1 MNQDVKRWTS
11 MICGSLAALG
21 MTIGCATVQPTARV
35 GSKDVVAD
43 RQRLMQLNNE
53 SWKDIQAKAKAND
66 IGAIAVN
73 AETIAVNA
81 MHIPVLFP
89 QGSVAEKSRA
99 KPEIWQKWTEFE
111 TDAKNLQMMAEQL
124 RDTAKA
130 KNADA
135 TQAIV
140 RDFQKQTCDTCH
152 TPFRAPP
159 RRS

>member
-1 MNQDVKRWTS
+1 MAV
-11 MICGSLAALG
+11 
-21 MTIGCATVQPTARV
+21 GCATVQPVQPVQPAAKV
-35 GSKDVVAD
+35 GSNDVVAD
-43 RQRLMQLNNE
+43 RQRLMKLNNA
-53 SWKDIQAKAKAND
+53 SWKDIQEKAKAGN
-66 IGAIAVN
+66 IEGIAVN

-89 QGSVAEKSRA
+89 AGSAAEKSRA

-111 TDAKNLQMMAEQL
+111 NDGKSLQAMAEKL
-124 RDTAKA
+124 RDTARTKDA
-130 KNADA
+130 EA